1 MLLLEAAVA
10 EIHYLAILARNSNS
24 TDFKV
29 ATTMSACNARQSCAN
44 SFPGPM
50 SVAKRGVLAL
60 TSNELKMRTS
70 GILLR
75 RNI

>member
-1 MLLLEAAVA
+1 MSLSGQPMLLLEAAVA

-44 SFPGPM
+44 SFPGPI
-50 SVAKRGVLAL
+50 SVAKRGVLVD
-60 TSNELKMRTS
+60 
-70 GILLR
+70 LL
-75 RNI
+75 